1 MKHDDAYEDENT
13 SGTSPVDPTYR
24 LLGES
29 GLVEDEEGNIYSAS
43 EVYGYDEPKK
53 SSGDTT
59 DSPLKNSF
67 VKNSFVSVLD
77 DKANPAYW
85 YYYYDP
91 RYCGPSRE
99 EYMEEMAQKYKES
112 TSKDSEQQN
121 TREEPEKKP
130 ARVVSELPKKTDCV
144 VPKAAT
150 EQNDS
155 ECKSEKRPD
164 SVIYETATGTDDRK
178 QKEYVDQVIPE
189 AARKKAD
196 SEQKEV
202 DRLGLRPLWNQHKN
216 GPSFAGI
223 VNHDH
228 EVIISEEKY
237 SLIGPFYNGL
247 AVAQN
252 RKTRKFGFI
261 DRQGNEVIPCTWHS
275 AGPFSEY
282 MAGVIDDNKKCGYVD
297 VTGRLAIPCK
307 WKEGWP
313 FHNGLARVQEGH
325 QIGMIDQR
333 GQLVIPC
340 VWVAMGD
347 YSEGLIGVRDADG
360 KCGYVDKTGKVVIP
374 CRWKQ
379 VWTFSEGRAVVQDFN
394 KRLGFIDK
402 NGELVIPCRW
412 KKANHFKDGLAKVS
426 DSKSFFFQDK
436 WVYIDKLGRVVK

>member
-1 MKHDDAYEDENT
+1 MKHDGTYDDENT
-13 SGTSPVDPTYR
+13 NGPSTDIPSYR

-29 GLVEDEEGNIYSAS
+29 GLVEDEEGNIFSAS
-43 EVYGYDEPKK
+43 EVYGSDEPKK
-53 SSGDTT
+53 SSEDTA
-59 DSPLKNSF
+59 DSLLKNSF
-67 VKNSFVSVLD
+67 VSALD

-99 EYMEEMAQKYKES
+99 AYMEEMAQKYRKTTAKES
-112 TSKDSEQQN
+112 EQKN
-121 TREEPEKKP
+121 THEEPEKKP
-130 ARVVSELPKKTDCV
+130 VRVVSEPNDCV
-144 VPKAAT
+144 VPKVAT
-150 EQNDS
+150 EQNDWERKNDKHPEHVLFES
-155 ECKSEKRPD
+155 AAEKS
-164 SVIYETATGTDDRK
+164 DRK
-178 QKEYVDQVIPE
+178 QKEYSDQIIPE
-189 AARKKAD
+189 AARANAD
-196 SEQKEV
+196 REQREV

-223 VNHDH
+223 VNHNN
-228 EVIISEEKY
+228 EVVISEKNY

-252 RKTRKFGFI
+252 RKTRKFGFV
-261 DRQGNEVIPCTWHS
+261 DRHGNEVIPCTWHS

-282 MAGVIDDNKKCGYVD
+282 MAGVLDDNKKCGYVD
-297 VTGRLAIPCK
+297 VTGQLAIPCK

-313 FHNGLARVQEGH
+313 FHEGLARVQEGLR
-325 QIGMIDQR
+325 IGMINQR

-347 YSEGLIGVRDADG
+347 CSEGLVGVMDADG
-360 KCGYVDKTGKVVIP
+360 KCGYVDRTGKVVIP

-379 VWTFSEGRAVVQDFN
+379 VWTFSEGLAIVQDFN

-412 KKANHFKDGLAKVS
+412 KKANYFKDGLAKVS

-436 WVYIDKLGRVVK
+436 WVYIDKQGRIVK